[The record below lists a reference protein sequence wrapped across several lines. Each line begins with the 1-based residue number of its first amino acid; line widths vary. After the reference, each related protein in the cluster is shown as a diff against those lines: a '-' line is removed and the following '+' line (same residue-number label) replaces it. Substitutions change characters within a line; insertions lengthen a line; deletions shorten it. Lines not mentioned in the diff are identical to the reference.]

1 MLPGEKLET
10 RLRPHPLSWL
20 GRYTLAAFPAIWGGF
35 LAWLMRTE
43 WWNAADTGKW
53 YQVWTFLYGNSGAA
67 YVYAIAGL
75 ALFGAI
81 VSVATIRWR
90 RFFLY
95 VAVGLAAV
103 GLTIATKFSVD
114 TALPSFLIAASI
126 PLLFWTEADRLSHRY
141 TLTNLRI
148 IFVGGTI
155 TRKERVIK
163 YEAITDL
170 DGSQGPLGRILDY
183 GTLIPVTQSGFGLGN
198 DTSQASVTVGAGA
211 SKGGAMGGGA
221 VTAGGGKEVSTGRA
235 LSFHQLTGV
244 RPYGDTK
251 YLLERLIQEAT
262 STPYLREQV
271 ELQRQMVDTLKQLR
285 GPQSPADGGPP
296 VVEGKRLD

>member
-1 MLPGEKLET
+1 M
-10 RLRPHPLSWL
+10 
-20 GRYTLAAFPAIWGGF
+20 GRYTLALFPAIWGGF

-43 WWNAADTGKW
+43 WWNQADAGKW
-53 YQVWTFLYGNSGAA
+53 YQVWTFLYGNSAA
-67 YVYAIAGL
+67 AHVYTIAGL
-75 ALFGAI
+75 ALFGVI
-81 VSVATIRWR
+81 ISVATIRWR

-95 VAVGLAAV
+95 VLVGLLVV
-103 GLTIATKFSVD
+103 GTVLGAKLDPKTATP
-114 TALPSFLIAASI
+114 LLLLAASV

-148 IFVGGTI
+148 IFVGGALV
-155 TRKERVIK
+155 RKERVIK

-170 DGSQGPLGRILDY
+170 DGTQGPLGRMLNY

-198 DTSQASVTVGAGA
+198 DTSQASMTVGGAA
-211 SKGGAMGGGA
+211 SKGGVIGGGA

-235 LSFHQLTGV
+235 MSFHQLTGV

-251 YLLERLIQEAT
+251 FLMERLIQEAT

-271 ELQRQMVDTLKQLR
+271 ELQRQMVDTLNQMR
-285 GPQSPADGGPP
+285 GGQSAPDGGAPI
-296 VVEGKRLD
+296 VEGQRLEE